1 MLSIAFVQVGIRLTL
16 DSRLPSVGYTI
27 KMQKVMNCCFW
38 LLSALVLESN
48 IVFFLV
54 TKMGWETSATDR
66 IDLAAAFVALL
77 YNGYIVRTYF
87 NGSTTNSGNG
97 RLKSYQ

>member
-48 IVFFLV
+48 VVFFLV
-54 TKMGWETSATDR
+54 TKMDWKTSATDR

-87 NGSTTNSGNG
+87 YRSAPNLCNG
-97 RLKSYQ
+97 RLKNHE